1 MYKPLQLTTFL
12 LVCLVLIASC
22 RPSVAGTP
30 VTDEEFD
37 AAVAEAHD
45 TLGTLREA
53 LLSPRESYDFIGLK
67 VRFIG
72 ETTYEDTWTQP
83 VDYFNGYFTIRMI
96 DGVLLDPGLNTERMV
111 VIPLKR
117 VLDWVIV
124 KDDGTLIGGYTIKL
138 SYEHMTPE
146 EKEEFLRVTGYRLK

>member
-1 MYKPLQLTTFL
+1 ML
-12 LVCLVLIASC
+12 LASC

-53 LLSPRESYDFIGLK
+53 LLSPRDSYDFIGLK

-96 DGVLLDPGLNTERMV
+96 DGVLLDSGLNTERMV

-124 KDDGTLIGGYTIKL
+124 QDDGTLIGGYTIKL